1 MKVEGGFGDAREER
15 EGESDEGGGERV
27 GCRSRGSWIWR

>member
-1 MKVEGGFGDAREER
+1 MEREGGFVDAREGR
-15 EGESDEGGGERV
+15 EGESDEGDGEGV